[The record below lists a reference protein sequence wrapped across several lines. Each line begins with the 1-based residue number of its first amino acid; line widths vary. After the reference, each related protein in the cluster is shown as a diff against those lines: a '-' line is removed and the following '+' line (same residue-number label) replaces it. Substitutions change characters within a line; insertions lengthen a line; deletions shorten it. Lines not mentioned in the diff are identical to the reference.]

1 MTAVKESATWLQSL
15 VSPSCIVIGKP
26 QNLVVNNPSF
36 VKLPVHWTTASV
48 DARQDVQ
55 ALIQRAEDEHPD
67 QEIAGLL
74 HIGGGNSWKLVGPQ
88 SIQSALSGFV
98 GK

>member
-1 MTAVKESATWLQSL
+1 MCCEHGHL
-15 VSPSCIVIGKP
+15 VIQGGYTHPGT
-26 QNLVVNNPSF
+26 
-36 VKLPVHWTTASV
+36 TTASV